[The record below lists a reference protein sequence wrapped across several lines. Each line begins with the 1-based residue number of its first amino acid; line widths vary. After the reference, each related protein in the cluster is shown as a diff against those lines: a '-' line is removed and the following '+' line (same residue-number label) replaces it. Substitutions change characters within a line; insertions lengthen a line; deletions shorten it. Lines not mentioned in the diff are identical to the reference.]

1 MGDPDRRNRQRRKSD
16 TRPAADKKSEI
27 PDLIRHLFTPS
38 LDPIRS
44 VMPTLAWLSDSRLP
58 RRVLAG
64 VVALL
69 LVALGYAGAEVKAVR
84 EIRDAE
90 IDRLLRVEY
99 PSLKGE
105 VAVLKIEVAAIDG
118 QQARVET
125 KVEKMTDKID
135 EAIQRLTH
143 IQATLNRQTR

>member
-1 MGDPDRRNRQRRKSD
+1 
-16 TRPAADKKSEI
+16 
-27 PDLIRHLFTPS
+27 
-38 LDPIRS
+38 
-44 VMPTLAWLSDSRLP
+44 
-58 RRVLAG
+58 VLAG

-69 LVALGYAGAEVKAVR
+69 LGALGYAGAEVKAVR
-84 EIRDAE
+84 EFRDAE